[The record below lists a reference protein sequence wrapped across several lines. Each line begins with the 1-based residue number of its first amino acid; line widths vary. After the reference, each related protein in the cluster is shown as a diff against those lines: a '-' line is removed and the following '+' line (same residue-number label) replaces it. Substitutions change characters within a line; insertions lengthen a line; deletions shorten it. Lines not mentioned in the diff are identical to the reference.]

1 MRSNNEKLEWY
12 ALQLRTRFEKVVAS
26 HLRGKGYEEYLPTY
40 RSRRHWSDRIKEI
53 ERPLFPGYIFCK
65 FDITDR
71 FPLLV
76 IPGVRSVVTLGGRPM
91 PVPEE
96 EILAVQRVVNSG
108 LQYGPWPGL
117 AVGQAVQV
125 KYGPLRELE
134 GVVVAVNKNYH
145 LIISIN
151 MLQRC
156 VSVEIDR
163 DSVIPIGKGR
173 PTVVRC
179 LTA

>member
-53 ERPLFPGYIFCK
+53 EVPLFPGYIFCK

-76 IPGVRSVVTLGGRPM
+76 IPGVRSVVSFGGSPM
-91 PVPEE
+91 PVPEDE
-96 EILAVQRVVNSG
+96 VLAVQRVVNSG

-125 KYGPLRELE
+125 KYGPLRGLE
-134 GVVVAVNKNYH
+134 GMVVEVKKNYH
-145 LIISIN
+145 LIISVN

-163 DSVIPIGKGR
+163 DCVMPVSESQSE
-173 PTVVRC
+173 VVA
-179 LTA
+179 L